1 MIAKHYLKIFQEIG
15 SAFNSPMET
24 KELLETISK
33 SIVENLALK
42 GCHFLLVGRDRKTLD
57 YIASYG
63 LSEKFRQ
70 IFQPGSLDPEKSIS
84 EGLEGKIVLIDDASH
99 DPRIQHPRAH
109 AEEGIVS
116 LLTIPLS
123 SRDRVIGTVRLS
135 SAERRTFTADELEI
149 LQIVAS
155 FSASA
160 ILHSIFKGILKR
172 VIETVRSSLDI
183 NAVLNSI
190 VKVVT
195 EEMRVKGSTIRL
207 LNSDRSKLELRA
219 SYGMSRDYLD
229 KGPVDADKS
238 IAETLTGKSIVIY
251 DAPNNPKLQ
260 YPDAARKEQI
270 NSILSV
276 PLMVH
281 KHPLGVLRIYSR
293 FPFVFSED
301 EIHLMETIG
310 DQCALII
317 RNAEMYTGV
326 KQRYDV
332 LMSDFHQWFDQLHPT
347 PGPRES

>member
-1 MIAKHYLKIFQEIG
+1 MMAKHYLKIFQEIG
-15 SAFNSPMET
+15 NAFNSPIET

-33 SIVENLALK
+33 AIVDNLALK

-63 LSEKFRQ
+63 LSEKFKQ
-70 IFQPGSLDPEKSIS
+70 IFQPGALDAEKSIS
-84 EGLEGKIVLIDDASH
+84 EGLNGKIVLIEDASL
-99 DPRIQHPRAH
+99 DPRIQHPQAH

-116 LLTIPLS
+116 LLTVPLQ
-123 SRDRVIGTVRLS
+123 SRDRVIGTMRLS
-135 SAERRTFTADELEI
+135 AAEKRTFTSDELEI
-149 LQIVAS
+149 LQVVAT

-160 ILHSIFKGILKR
+160 ILYSIYRGILKR
-172 VIETVRSSLDI
+172 VTETVRSSLDI

-207 LNSDRSKLELRA
+207 LNADRKKLELRA
-219 SYGMSRDYLD
+219 SYGLSQTYLD

-238 IAETLTGKSIVIY
+238 IAETLRGKCVIIH
-251 DAPNNPKLQ
+251 DVPNNPKAQ
-260 YPDAARKEQI
+260 YPEAARKEQI
-270 NSILSV
+270 ESILSV
-276 PLMVH
+276 PLLIRNQ
-281 KHPLGVLRIYSR
+281 PIGVLRIYSR
-293 FPFVFSED
+293 FPFVFSEE
-301 EIHLMETIG
+301 EINLMEAIG
-310 DQCALII
+310 DQCALVI

-347 PGPRES
+347 PGRNER